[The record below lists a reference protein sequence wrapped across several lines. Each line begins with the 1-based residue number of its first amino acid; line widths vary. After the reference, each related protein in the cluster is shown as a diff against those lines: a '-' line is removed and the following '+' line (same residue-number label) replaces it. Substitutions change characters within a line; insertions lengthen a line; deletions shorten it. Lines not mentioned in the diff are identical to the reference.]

1 MSWFSK
7 ASLRAFVTFI
17 VTLSVVTMFC
27 YFIIFSTK
35 DIKVVGEID
44 LSKIS
49 DVLIYA
55 FLLVLGYLFGRE
67 KKE

>member
-1 MSWFSK
+1 MSWLTK
-7 ASLRAFVTFI
+7 AGLRAFVTFTI
-17 VTLSVVTMFC
+17 TLAVVVMFC
-27 YFIIFSTK
+27 YFIIFSVK
-35 DIKVVGEID
+35 DVKITGELDI
-44 LSKIS
+44 SKIS

>member
-1 MSWFSK
+1 MSWLTK
-7 ASLRAFVTFI
+7 AGLRAFITFTI
-17 VTLSVVTMFC
+17 TLAVVAMFC
-27 YFIIFSTK
+27 YFIIFSAK
-35 DIKVVGEID
+35 DVKITGELDI
-44 LSKIS
+44 SKIS

>member
-17 VTLSVVTMFC
+17 VTLAVVTMFC